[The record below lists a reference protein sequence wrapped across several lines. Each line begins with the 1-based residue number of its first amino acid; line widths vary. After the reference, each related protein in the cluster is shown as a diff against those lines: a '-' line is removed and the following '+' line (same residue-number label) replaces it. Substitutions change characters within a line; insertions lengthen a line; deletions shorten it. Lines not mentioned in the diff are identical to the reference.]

1 MERGEIIKMFSKSFF
16 DELEKKGIIK
26 KVDSKSS
33 TPSNKGMGKAIQK
46 AIDMGIVKRV
56 DDEYGKKYAQIYKK
70 GGLVAKKKFIARAC
84 GKVMNKRRKLTKIY

>member
-1 MERGEIIKMFSKSFF
+1 MNVWERLIEM
-16 DELEKKGIIK
+16 GIIK

-33 TPSNKGMGKAIQK
+33 NKSMGKMIDK
-46 AIDMGIVKRV
+46 AIDMGIIRKV

-84 GKVMNKRRKLTKIY
+84 GKVMNKRRKVTKIY